1 MSQHEQNPVGSIDPF
16 AHTSN
21 SKVNTD
27 SSSDNLDG
35 PTHHSASPSVGGEVY
50 QQSQAPLDPSSA
62 SKTAA
67 IITTTTTTVTKE
79 STSTRGR
86 KSSLTDTLITG
97 AATAATTATNV
108 AAHAVAAARKLVG
121 NHGSSEIDLNSE
133 TPDTVQAEETS
144 SSSKGGILNFMK
156 SSSTNNGL
164 EFSQRK
170 LSSNKHKS
178 HSSHRHH
185 VPSATA
191 AAASVPTVSHTNVHH
206 DVVQPPMKSV
216 IPNNTTT
223 QTTAQ
228 DSNTQHTLQNSMQH
242 PVQGSSQ
249 YSMEQQHPAQEEQ
262 QDPMQQQQNPMQQA
276 MPDYAQTAT
285 PAPAPTNITFSE
297 KPPITRTNNNGPTST
312 TSTTAAAPITS
323 FLPRKG
329 TIAGQTAVLKEPHNT
344 FYVTHQGGTNSQAL
358 GVDQP
363 SVSLTSKTIKTQ
375 THSAL
380 GVDKPLYVG
389 VHDDPKTQARIRSS
403 LHVDKEPVFSQ
414 NALNDSNNK
423 GQNSYTGNLLEDNSV
438 ADNENPVP
446 LKDSRPPRR
455 RLSYNGLNVDPPS
468 VATSNIAGSGS
479 TDNTNTNRPKGTFNS
494 GYNVDRAGHHDQ
506 KTSGFG
512 VDKPAFVTHQLAAAP
527 KLQNPAPIVPGL
539 NTKTTTTNNGSHS
552 PTFNPQNSTTRP
564 YSTTTTT
571 SETVID
577 PAEMGPT
584 VTYQNPASLSTS
596 APVDPIVIPADYKG
610 PIPQVNPG
618 EKIIWVKK
626 TVVQTEYYD
635 GAHDNT
641 GSTMPPEPTQDSG
654 IQNRRGSSGSLLD
667 RIRGRRSSVV
677 SMDKGKQRT

>member
-1 MSQHEQNPVGSIDPF
+1 MSQHEQNAVGSIDPF
-16 AHTSN
+16 AHTS
-21 SKVNTD
+21 STEVNTD
-27 SSSDNLDG
+27 SVPLRVSSDNLYG
-35 PTHHSASPSVGGEVY
+35 STHHSASPSVGGEVY

-67 IITTTTTTVTKE
+67 IITTTTTTITTE
-79 STSTRGR
+79 STTTRGR
-86 KSSLTDTLITG
+86 KPSLTDTLIAG
-97 AATAATTATNV
+97 AATAATTATNM
-108 AAHAVAAARKLVG
+108 AANAVAAARRLVG
-121 NHGSSEIDLNSE
+121 QDGSSEIDLNSE
-133 TPDTVQAEETS
+133 TPDTVQTEETS
-144 SSSKGGILNFMK
+144 SSSTGGILNFMK

-170 LSSNKHKS
+170 LTSDKHKS

-185 VPSATA
+185 
-191 AAASVPTVSHTNVHH
+191 
-206 DVVQPPMKSV
+206 
-216 IPNNTTT
+216 
-223 QTTAQ
+223 
-228 DSNTQHTLQNSMQH
+228 
-242 PVQGSSQ
+242 
-249 YSMEQQHPAQEEQ
+249 
-262 QDPMQQQQNPMQQA
+262 
-276 MPDYAQTAT
+276 
-285 PAPAPTNITFSE
+285 
-297 KPPITRTNNNGPTST
+297 ITRTNNNGPTST
-312 TSTTAAAPITS
+312 TSTTAAAPATS
-323 FLPRKG
+323 FLPRRG
-329 TIAGQTAVLKEPHNT
+329 SVAGQTAVLKEPHNT
-344 FYVTHQGGTNSQAL
+344 FYVTHQGGANSQAL

-363 SVSLTSKTIKTQ
+363 SVSSTSKTIKTQ
-375 THSAL
+375 THSGL

-389 VHDDPKTQARIRSS
+389 VHDDPKTQARRRGS

-414 NALNDSNNK
+414 NALNNPIDK
-423 GQNSYTGNLLEDNSV
+423 GQNSYTGNLVEANPV
-438 ADNENPVP
+438 TDNEKPAP
-446 LKDSRPPRR
+446 LNDSLPPRR
-455 RLSYNGLNVDPPS
+455 RSSYNGLNVDPPS

-479 TDNTNTNRPKGTFNS
+479 TDNTNTNRPKGTYNS

-512 VDKPAFVTHQLAAAP
+512 VDKPAIVTHQLATAP
-527 KLQNPAPIVPGL
+527 KLQSPTPIVPGL
-539 NTKTTTTNNGSHS
+539 NTKTTTTSSRSHS
-552 PTFNPQNSTTRP
+552 PTFNPQNSTIQP

-584 VTYQNPASLSTS
+584 VTYQNPASFSSS

-641 GSTMPPEPTQDSG
+641 GSLTPPAPTQDSG
-654 IQNRRGSSGSLLD
+654 TQNRRGSSGSLLD